1 MKIPITSDD
10 SLFLCSARARLMKK
24 EEERSNKN
32 IREGSGGPVAARSCG
47 SSPPSA
53 AAPPLGT
60 GPEGCQ
66 ASGLLVKSSATA
78 RSNLA
83 QAITGIEVQ
92 IAENKGT
99 SLRAFIT
106 IQLEHQRDQGSSKR
120 LTSHMTER
128 ARDFTRERC
137 HTVCDVSREYL
148 DQRRRECAA
157 QDLLMIG
164 HCHPRR
170 EKLKIPG
177 LATVFHWHKGDQDQW
192 HLRLWYFDQVY
203 DIELNKDTLTQNQ
216 QRCNYILQG
225 QWGSIVKCRTAKFN
239 SVNPLDNLPDY

>member
-1 MKIPITSDD
+1 MKQPITSE
-10 SLFLCSARARLMKK
+10 SPLFLCGARARLLKK
-24 EEERSNKN
+24 EEKRSNKN
-32 IREGSGGPVAARSCG
+32 INERSGGPVAARSCG
-47 SSPPSA
+47 SFPPSA

-66 ASGLLVKSSATA
+66 ASGLLVKSSAAA

-92 IAENKGT
+92 IAENKGI

-106 IQLEHQRDQGSSKR
+106 IQLEHQRHQGSSKR

-148 DQRRRECAA
+148 DQIRNESPRD
-157 QDLLMIG
+157 DLIMIG

-177 LATVFHWHKGDQDQW
+177 LATVFHWHKGEQDQW
-192 HLRLWYFDQVY
+192 HLRLWYFEQVY
-203 DIELNKDTLTQNQ
+203 DIELTKDTLTQNQ
-216 QRCNYILQG
+216 KRLNYILQG
-225 QWGSIVKCRTAKFN
+225 QWGSIVKCPTARFN
-239 SVNPLDNLPDY
+239 AHNPLSNLPDY